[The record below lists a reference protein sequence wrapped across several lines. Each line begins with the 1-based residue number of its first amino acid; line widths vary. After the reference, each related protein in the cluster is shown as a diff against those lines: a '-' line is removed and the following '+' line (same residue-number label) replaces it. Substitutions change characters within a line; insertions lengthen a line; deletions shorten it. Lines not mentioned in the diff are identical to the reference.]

1 MEDKDDK
8 IKQKSS
14 TKLAQF
20 FCCETC
26 DYNTSRKNNID
37 KHYLSAKHRRMTQDY
52 NGGQKVAKSSK
63 K

>member
-14 TKLAQF
+14 TKVAQF

-52 NGGQKVAKSSK
+52 NGGQK
-63 K
+63 